1 MNKKPMD
8 ETWMTI
14 PKMMEYM
21 SISRKTAYKL
31 IRDKKIPSYR
41 ISARK
46 TLVKKEDIDKY
57 IIKHRN

>member
-1 MNKKPMD
+1 MSKKTID
-8 ETWMTI
+8 ETWLTI
-14 PKMMEYM
+14 PKMMEYI

-31 IRDKKIPSYR
+31 IQDKKIPSYR

-57 IIKHRN
+57 IMKHRN